1 MLWIYPG
8 KASHSETT
16 HMSEINIPQLNNRRA
31 GVARMK
37 RHNLKIDMTPM
48 VDLGFLLISF
58 FVITVEMSK
67 PSATDLIMPKDG
79 KGTELQKS
87 AALTVLLGEENDIWY
102 YHGDWREAV
111 QQKEIHQTSFSYSSG
126 LDEIIREKQK
136 LLDNSAG
143 VHDGRDGLTILIKA
157 ADNANYEG
165 VVDVLDEIIINN
177 VKRYALVTMTK
188 EEKEF
193 LIKTKSY

>member
-1 MLWIYPG
+1 
-8 KASHSETT
+8 
-16 HMSEINIPQLNNRRA
+16 
-31 GVARMK
+31 
-37 RHNLKIDMTPM
+37 M

-67 PSATDLIMPKDG
+67 LSATDLIMPKDG
-79 KGTELQKS
+79 TDGTELQES
-87 AALTVLLGEENDIWY
+87 AALTVLLGKENDIWY

-126 LDEIIREKQK
+126 LGEIIREKQK
-136 LLDNSAG
+136 LLDNTAG

-165 VVDVLDEIIINN
+165 VVDVLDEIIIND
-177 VKRYALVTMTK
+177 VKRYALVAMTK

-193 LIKTKSY
+193 LIKTKSH